1 MLEESETPI
10 DVDNF
15 LDLQHTR
22 LVSFNVSPSDVFLQ
36 FPTNIS
42 GFAKRT
48 FTTRYKA
55 EDQQITHVGG
65 KTSSRS
71 VNACCAPSLQQS
83 FRFALRLRLCKH
95 PHSPTPTPAAALIHQ
110 QAGGPVT
117 GAGLAQ

>member
-1 MLEESETPI
+1 MLGESETPI
-10 DVDNF
+10 EVDNF

-22 LVSFNVSPSDVFLQ
+22 LGSFSVSPSDVFLQ

-55 EDQQITHVGG
+55 GDQQITHVGG
-65 KTSSRS
+65 KPSSRS
-71 VNACCAPSLQQS
+71 VNACCAPSLHQS